1 MKIKRIVFSDVDGTI
16 CSFPDKKENPE
27 TRKSILEAI
36 ENENITFVLN
46 TGNPPLPKIL
56 KMANELNAKYL
67 VAANGSAILDVE
79 KNEYL
84 YESELSSEI
93 VDKVLKIIK
102 KYDESACFFGKNG
115 YYMVTSNQKVKDF
128 LTEFFEY
135 PNWLYEDAKI
145 FNDIFKIEI
154 YSRPENKD
162 KIVTDIHN
170 LNVLADLAVM
180 GMHMELTAPGVNKGT
195 GALWLCNHLDANPD
209 FCMSIGDSNN
219 DLSMLKTIG
228 FSYAM
233 DNSPKSVKEVARYFT
248 SDVMQ
253 NGLGEA
259 IQDYIFRTKFDIMR
273 QENEDKLEKRKI
285 KEAKNEFYRAK
296 ANDK

>member
-36 ENENITFVLN
+36 ENDNITFVLN
-46 TGNPPLPKIL
+46 TGNPSLPKIL

-128 LTEFFEY
+128 LTDFFEY

-154 YSRPENKD
+154 YPRPENKD
-162 KIVTDIHN
+162 KIVTDIHS
-170 LNVLADLAVM
+170 LNVLSRSCCNGYAY
-180 GMHMELTAPGVNKGT
+180 GT
-195 GALWLCNHLDANPD
+195 
-209 FCMSIGDSNN
+209 
-219 DLSMLKTIG
+219 
-228 FSYAM
+228 
-233 DNSPKSVKEVARYFT
+233 NSTRC
-248 SDVMQ
+248 
-253 NGLGEA
+253 
-259 IQDYIFRTKFDIMR
+259 
-273 QENEDKLEKRKI
+273 
-285 KEAKNEFYRAK
+285 
-296 ANDK
+296 